1 LTAGLRDNNLQG
13 DATKIIPRGVSK
25 NLTILASIVLVPT
38 LMMQIGEFVADGQCR
53 LVFFW
58 CGKREDNVKCAT
70 PLVVA

>member
-1 LTAGLRDNNLQG
+1 MITSLRDNNFQG
-13 DATKIIPRGVSK
+13 DATKRMTRGVV
-25 NLTILASIVLVPT
+25 NHVTILESIVLVPT
-38 LMMQIGEFVADGQCR
+38 LMMQIGESVADGQCR